1 VRHLWGIFR
10 NHAAIFAVQ
19 LIRWEVAM
27 SGARILV
34 VDDEELI
41 RWSLVERMRA
51 EGYEVVEAGTG
62 EQAIEHARDGVD
74 LVLLDY
80 KLPDV
85 DGVTVLRRIKELDPD
100 ALVILLTAYASVE
113 TAVEAMKEGA
123 FHFANKPFDLDD
135 IAFLVSRALETTQLR
150 REVRRLRASQAQPYS
165 VDRIVG
171 NSAAMDML
179 RNLLAKVAGSPASTV
194 LLTGESGTGKDLAAK
209 VLHFNSDRAH
219 KPFMNI
225 TCSALPETLM
235 ESELFGH
242 ERGAFTDAR
251 QQKRGLFESADGGT
265 VFLDEIGEMVPAL
278 QAKLLR
284 VLEEKSFRRVG
295 GLQDIKVNVR
305 VIAATNRNLEEEVKA
320 GRFRQDLFYRLNVL
334 PITLPP
340 LRQHPEDV
348 RPLLAFYI
356 DSFNREFRKN
366 VKGASAAAMKQL
378 QAYPWPGNI
387 RELRNAVER
396 AMLLTNGDWLEPGDF
411 PLVTTTAAASDA
423 GFQLP
428 ANGVNLESLERSLV
442 LQALERCGG
451 NQTRAAALLG
461 MNRDQIRYRIEKYG
475 FAKPA

>member
-1 VRHLWGIFR
+1 
-10 NHAAIFAVQ
+10 
-19 LIRWEVAM
+19 M

-51 EGYEVVEAGTG
+51 DGYDVVEAGTG
-62 EQAIEHARDGVD
+62 ADAIDHARDGVD

-80 KLPDV
+80 KLPDS

-135 IAFLVSRALETTQLR
+135 VAFLVSRALETTQLR
-150 REVRRLRASQAQPYS
+150 REVRRLRATQAQPYS

-171 NSAAMDML
+171 QSTTMEML
-179 RNLLAKVAGSPASTV
+179 RNLLAKVASSPASTV

-209 VLHFNSDRAH
+209 VLHYNSDRAT

-225 TCSALPETLM
+225 TCSALPETLL

-251 QQKRGLFESADGGT
+251 QQKRGLFETADGGT

-295 GLQDIKVNVR
+295 GLQDSKVNVR

-320 GRFRQDLFYRLNVL
+320 GRFRQDLYYRLNVL

-340 LRQHPEDV
+340 LRQHMDDLPA
-348 RPLLAFYI
+348 LLAFYV
-356 DSFNREFRKN
+356 DTFNREFRKN
-366 VKGASAAAMKQL
+366 VKGATAGAMKVL
-378 QAYPWPGNI
+378 QSYGWPGNI

-396 AMLLTNGDWLEPGDF
+396 AMLLASGDWLEAADF
-411 PLVTTTAAASDA
+411 PLVSGAAATGDV

-428 ANGVNLESLERSLV
+428 AQGVNLEALEHSLV
-442 LQALERCGG
+442 VQALERCGG
-451 NQTRAAALLG
+451 NQTRAATLLG

-475 FAKPA
+475 LHKPA

>member
-1 VRHLWGIFR
+1 MG
-10 NHAAIFAVQ
+10 
-19 LIRWEVAM
+19 
-27 SGARILV
+27 GARILV

-41 RWSLVERMRA
+41 RWSLGERMRA
-51 EGYEVVEAGTG
+51 EGHDVLEAGTG
-62 EQAIEHARDGVD
+62 EQAIERARDGVD

-80 KLPDV
+80 KLPDM

-100 ALVILLTAYASVE
+100 VLVILLTAYASVE

-135 IAFLVSRALETTQLR
+135 VAFLVARALETTQLR

-171 NSAAMDML
+171 LSTAMEML
-179 RNLLAKVAGSPASTV
+179 RNLLSKVATSPASTV

-209 VLHFNSDRAH
+209 VLHYNSDRAN

-225 TCSALPETLM
+225 TCSALTETLL

-284 VLEEKSFRRVG
+284 VLEEKSFKRVG
-295 GLQDIKVNVR
+295 GSQDINVR
-305 VIAATNRNLEEEVKA
+305 VIAATNRNLEEEVRA

-340 LRQHPEDV
+340 LRQHMEDV
-348 RPLLAFYI
+348 PALLAFYV
-356 DSFNREFRKN
+356 DGFNREFRKN
-366 VKGASAAAMKQL
+366 VKGASPSAMKVL
-378 QAYPWPGNI
+378 QSYGWPGNI
-387 RELRNAVER
+387 RELRNAIER
-396 AMLLTNGDWLEPGDF
+396 AMLLTSSDWLEPADF
-411 PLVTTTAAASDA
+411 PLVTPTAAGNDV

-428 ANGVNLESLERSLV
+428 AQGVNLEALEHSLV
-442 LQALERCGG
+442 VQALDRCGG
-451 NQTRAAALLG
+451 NQTRAATLLG

-475 FAKPA
+475 LHKAG